1 MRHVTTLFLIAA
13 MALLSGCSRTG
24 FHESSSIA
32 NGSINKSDAPAE
44 LAGVKSTPQQMA
56 QASYAKEDSSRIQ
69 LQGQQQPAE
78 SLSAASSSQASPQ
91 AIERK
96 IIRNAEMTLELDS
109 PEEAQRRI
117 AAIAE
122 KHGGFVVT
130 SESRQNEGNHQ
141 AAPRTSVNVIV
152 RVPAARFADAVEEI
166 QQVGGHV
173 LHRKITGQDVTEE
186 FIDLEARL
194 RAKRA
199 LESQFLEIMKRAQKV
214 SDALEVQT
222 QLAEVRGEIER
233 LEGRRR
239 FLENQAALSTITVTL
254 QTPAPI
260 VAATTGGFWHGIKLA
275 FGDGLDTAADIVLGI
290 IRFVIVMIPV
300 VALILLPLW
309 FAVRWL
315 RRRVD
320 WPKRTAAAVNV
331 SE

>member
-1 MRHVTTLFLIAA
+1 MRLVTILVLIAA
-13 MALLSGCSRTG
+13 ITLCGGCRRAG
-24 FHESSSIA
+24 FHENRSVTNSSI
-32 NGSINKSDAPAE
+32 SKSQAPAE
-44 LAGVKSTPQQMA
+44 LAATVTAPRQA
-56 QASYAKEDSSRIQ
+56 PQASYAKADSSRIQ
-69 LQGQQQPAE
+69 GQQLPAE
-78 SLSAASSSQASPQ
+78 SLSAASSSQASSQ

-96 IIRNAEMTLELDS
+96 IIRNAELTIELDS

-130 SESRQNEGNHQ
+130 SESRQNEGDQQ
-141 AAPRTSVNVIV
+141 AAPRTSVNVIA

-260 VAATTGGFWHGIKLA
+260 IAATTGGFWHSIKLA
-275 FGDGLDTAADIVLGI
+275 FGDGLDTAAEIVLGI

-315 RRRVD
+315 RKRVE
-320 WPKRTAAAVNV
+320 WLKRTPAAVNV